1 MTDSRTQ
8 RLHGFCTMCIARC
21 GTIATVENGR
31 FTRPEPD
38 ATHPKGDRDP
48 GRDVSRE
55 TR

>member
-1 MTDSRTQ
+1 MTDTGTQ

-21 GTIATVENGR
+21 GTIATVAHGR
-31 FTRPEPD
+31 FTRLGPD
-38 ATHPKGDRDP
+38 PTPLQGDRDP